1 MRHDPSLQPRLSA
14 FVACERD
21 ATGEA
26 LLRELQSRRGIVTHA
41 WPPPDRFPYDVDV
54 VVTDMI
60 DGLGERLPWMPG
72 EATATLMVLLP
83 AGGGF
88 DRKQLID
95 CSPDAV
101 LFRPF
106 GAAEFATTLAV
117 ARSQHGYIR
126 RLRTRIARLDE
137 NVKGIRDIERAKIIL
152 MTRRGMDEDGAYS
165 FIRNQA
171 MERRVT
177 IVTLARAIVDSHELL
192 K

>member
-26 LLRELQSRRGIVTHA
+26 LLRELQSRRGIVTHV

-54 VVTDMI
+54 IVTDMI

-72 EATATLMVLLP
+72 ESTATLMVLLP
-83 AGGGF
+83 ERGGF
-88 DRKQLID
+88 DRKQLLD

-117 ARSQHGYIR
+117 ARNQHGYIR

-152 MTRRGMDEDGAYS
+152 MTQRGMDEDGAYS